1 MNGSSVQDQ
10 TVSLEAYHGE
20 LEHPILKEKLTHI
33 IQSVSPQ
40 IHVTLLKT
48 ALVWPHEA
56 SVRVGIYS
64 SKLYMIL
71 YTQKIELNA
80 GGELVSYPDPPH

>member
-10 TVSLEAYHGE
+10 TVSLEAYQ
-20 LEHPILKEKLTHI
+20 KEKLTHI
-33 IQSVSPQ
+33 IRSVSPQ
-40 IHVTLLKT
+40 IHVALLKT

-64 SKLYMIL
+64 SKLYMTL

>member
-10 TVSLEAYHGE
+10 TVSLEPYHGE
-20 LEHPILKEKLTHI
+20 LEHPILKEKLTRR
-33 IQSVSPQ
+33 VSPQ
-40 IHVTLLKT
+40 IHVVLLKT

-64 SKLYMIL
+64 SKLYMTL